1 LTDIKNRRNRRFR
14 SQSGRRRLAGSGP
27 GSRQARSGD
36 GYDLGKAA
44 SETGSARSQ
53 QQRVKGA
60 HIHDSWAATVAKQ
73 GMSTLLEGVEI
84 GRKKTT

>member
-1 LTDIKNRRNRRFR
+1 LTDIKNRRNCRF
-14 SQSGRRRLAGSGP
+14 QSGRRRLAGSGP
-27 GSRQARSGD
+27 GSRQARGGD

-60 HIHDSWAATVAKQ
+60 HIHYSWAATVAKQ
-73 GMSTLLEGVEI
+73 GMSTLLEAVEI
-84 GRKKTT
+84 GLKKTT